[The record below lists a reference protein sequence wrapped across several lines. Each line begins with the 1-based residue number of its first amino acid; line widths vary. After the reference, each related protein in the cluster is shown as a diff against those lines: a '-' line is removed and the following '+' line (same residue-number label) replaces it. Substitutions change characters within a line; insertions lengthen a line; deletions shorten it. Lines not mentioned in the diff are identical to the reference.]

1 MGNEMNQRISVAVA
15 DDNARIANLLEYEL
29 QKDNEIEFVGKTEN
43 GLEII
48 ELIKQKQPDVVLLD
62 LIMPKLDGLGVLERA
77 RKDALEG
84 KKVPEFIVIS
94 AIGQELVTENAF
106 LLGAKYYIMKPF
118 DTETVI
124 SRIKQ
129 LKKAREE
136 KAAQMIVRS
145 AVLENAPARSRE
157 QSLETDVTEIIH
169 EIGVPAHIKGYQYL
183 RDAIMMSVDDTEML
197 NSITKQLY
205 PSIAKRHKTTP
216 SRVERAI
223 RHAIEVAWVR
233 GNVDAISDIFS
244 YTISYNK
251 SKPTNSEFIAM
262 ISDRLRLQH
271 RMLKREQYIA

>member
-1 MGNEMNQRISVAVA
+1 MTKLVTINVKTKSRLLFAVREIVNAKILCRKGMGNYMNQRISVAVA

-43 GLEII
+43 GLELL

-77 RKDALEG
+77 KKDALEG

-129 LKKAREE
+129 LKKTR
-136 KAAQMIVRS
+136 
-145 AVLENAPARSRE
+145 
-157 QSLETDVTEIIH
+157 
-169 EIGVPAHIKGYQYL
+169 
-183 RDAIMMSVDDTEML
+183 
-197 NSITKQLY
+197 
-205 PSIAKRHKTTP
+205 
-216 SRVERAI
+216 
-223 RHAIEVAWVR
+223 
-233 GNVDAISDIFS
+233 
-244 YTISYNK
+244 
-251 SKPTNSEFIAM
+251 
-262 ISDRLRLQH
+262 
-271 RMLKREQYIA
+271 